1 MRRRRL
7 APYVVP
13 TVVASIASI
22 VGGALIAGAW
32 TGEAPKKSAT
42 IAGVGLL
49 ALGALIGF
57 QQVEAS

>member
-13 TVVASIASI
+13 TVVASVASI

-32 TGEAPKKSAT
+32 TGEAPKKSAA
-42 IAGVGLL
+42 IAGLGLL
-49 ALGALIGF
+49 ALGAVIGF
-57 QQVEAS
+57 QQVEAA